1 MLDDVLDDRILNVR
15 RIGHG
20 DALCTLIGLKADW
33 SIIEHREAYLP
44 LGADNLD
51 AILASRLMGH
61 ITP

>member
-20 DALCTLIGLKADW
+20 DALFTLIGLEADW

-44 LGADNLD
+44 LGADNLNT
-51 AILASRLMGH
+51 ILTS
-61 ITP
+61 